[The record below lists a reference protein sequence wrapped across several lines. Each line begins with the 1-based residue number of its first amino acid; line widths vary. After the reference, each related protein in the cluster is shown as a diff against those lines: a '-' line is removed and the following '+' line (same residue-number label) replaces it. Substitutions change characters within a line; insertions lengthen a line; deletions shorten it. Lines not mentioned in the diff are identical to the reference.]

1 MNEDTINDLKQ
12 FITTTVSQQTSDI
25 RDDIEKLDNK
35 LSGKI
40 YDLSAS
46 VAEAMDNTNE
56 AVDTQ
61 LKDHEARIG
70 RLEQKAA

>member
-40 YDLSAS
+40 DDLSAS